1 MHCKIAVANKDMST
15 GGVQVEYSDG
25 SYQKL
30 LKKYNSLSTNDKY
43 IFFDPLTLFDCQI
56 FVGNKGESY
65 RYVYP
70 LNPSDVVYKII
81 LGRARKMEKHLNF
94 HLFG

>member
-1 MHCKIAVANKDMST
+1 MVN
-15 GGVQVEYSDG
+15 
-25 SYQKL
+25 
-30 LKKYNSLSTNDKY
+30 
-43 IFFDPLTLFDCQI
+43 IFIFDPLTLFDCQI

-81 LGRARKMEKHLNF
+81 LGRAQKMEKTLKFSSFWLTLNSN
-94 HLFG
+94 LPAVLCAAIYIVQ